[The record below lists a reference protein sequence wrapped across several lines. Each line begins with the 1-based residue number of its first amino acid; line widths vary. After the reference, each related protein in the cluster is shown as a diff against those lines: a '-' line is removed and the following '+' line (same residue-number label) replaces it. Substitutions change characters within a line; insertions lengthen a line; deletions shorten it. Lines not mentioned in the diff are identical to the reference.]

1 MNNILDKSLDS
12 QFDKIEN
19 LTWFLGWGKVIN
31 VLNEN
36 S

>member
-19 LTWFLGWGKVIN
+19 LTGKVIN

>member
-19 LTWFLGWGKVIN
+19 LTWFPWVGKLLI
-31 VLNEN
+31 
-36 S
+36 

>member
-19 LTWFLGWGKVIN
+19 LTWFPLGGER
-31 VLNEN
+31 L
-36 S
+36 

>member
-19 LTWFLGWGKVIN
+19 LTWFPWVGERL
-31 VLNEN
+31 
-36 S
+36 